1 MINKMAYLDGSH
13 HLSMNYRVLML
24 LLDPVTDSPSP
35 FLQLLQKSTLAICK
49 ASLHNAVHDVFG
61 KQNLN

>member
-1 MINKMAYLDGSH
+1 MIDKMAYLDGSH

-49 ASLHNAVHDVFG
+49 ASLS
-61 KQNLN
+61 